1 MNSYVFE
8 YNLLNTEDR
17 ILYHRL
23 QDKFDARL
31 INRVITR
38 VRKQIIELL
47 DEDKYIE
54 AKVYFLILI
63 TSAIKNKK
71 GIDFFMDNSK
81 YILNEIS
88 KGLQMGMDSISN
100 ITPKIGDKNFK
111 DDLLYQYNEYRNL
124 LHRVNDEISNYS
136 DVPEQLNPMQKAMG
150 WMGVEMN
157 TLTDKSNSKISEMM
171 LQGTNMGIIE
181 GVKLWNNNPDATEP
195 VKNILKDFITFQE
208 NTVEK
213 LKKYL

>member
-1 MNSYVFE
+1 
-8 YNLLNTEDR
+8 
-17 ILYHRL
+17 
-23 QDKFDARL
+23 
-31 INRVITR
+31 
-38 VRKQIIELL
+38 
-47 DEDKYIE
+47 
-54 AKVYFLILI
+54 
-63 TSAIKNKK
+63 
-71 GIDFFMDNSK
+71 MDNNR
-81 YILNEIS
+81 YILNELN
-88 KGLQMGMDSISN
+88 KGIKMGMDSISN
-100 ITPKIGDKNFK
+100 VSEKVQDDRFK
-111 DDLLYQYNEYRNL
+111 QDLKYQYDEYNKILNE
-124 LHRVNDEISNYS
+124 VNDELTDY
-136 DVPEQLNPMQKAMG
+136 DDFPKELNPMQKAMG